1 MLDPLHCRPAGS
13 RKYEPSDDLLLEM
26 EMEVGVGGGGRGGGG
41 TRFRSAIA
49 DP

>member
-26 EMEVGVGGGGRGGGG
+26 EMEVGGAGGG

>member
-13 RKYEPSDDLLLEM
+13 RKYDLSDDLLLEM
-26 EMEVGVGGGGRGGGG
+26 EIGGGGGGGGGG

-49 DP
+49 NL